1 MKDDIHPQIMAAV
14 ESVNLPEV
22 ANLIK
27 ELAQF
32 GLGVTVPH
40 MHQENS
46 PFEFDPLPSGM
57 VQKEDDQVVSFVPS
71 TEATN
76 HDLPVSWRWNGEGIE
91 VVAQCKSNSGPST
104 C

>member
-1 MKDDIHPQIMAAV
+1 MDDEVHPKIMAAV

-22 ANLIK
+22 KRLIE

-40 MHQENS
+40 MHQEDS
-46 PFEFDPLPSGM
+46 PFEFEPLPSGM
-57 VQKEDDQVVSFVPS
+57 VQKEDEQVVSFVPS
-71 TEATN
+71 AEATD
-76 HDLPVSWRWNGEGIE
+76 HDLPVSWRWNGEGVE
-91 VVAQCKSNSGPST
+91 VVAQCKSRFGPST